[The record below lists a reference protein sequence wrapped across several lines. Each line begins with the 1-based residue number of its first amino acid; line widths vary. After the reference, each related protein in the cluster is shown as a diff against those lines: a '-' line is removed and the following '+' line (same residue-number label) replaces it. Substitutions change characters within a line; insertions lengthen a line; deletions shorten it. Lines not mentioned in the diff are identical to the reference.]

1 MTNPQAGQGLASRLE
16 ALVSYPHARSRSRG
30 RKRCPDLSCTCVG
43 TKGCEQQLGREED
56 CGRGGEK
63 DGGEVKEE
71 EDSENSPEATENTG
85 DTDNEGEVSK
95 EVAEKNNNE
104 EDKSEE
110 EEVVVGSNLM
120 PKEMMMSFQPSMEDL
135 VEMIEESGV
144 MEDKELAAQLHF
156 VVSYFIRVTSK
167 QMKK

>member
-1 MTNPQAGQGLASRLE
+1 MVVNFVFKETIIPSQ
-16 ALVSYPHARSRSRG
+16 RSRSRG

-43 TKGCEQQLGREED
+43 TKGCEQLELGREED
-56 CGRGGEK
+56 CGTISGEK
-63 DGGEVKEE
+63 DGGQV

-85 DTDNEGEVSK
+85 DTDNEEEVSK
-95 EVAEKNNNE
+95 EVAEENNNE
-104 EDKSEE
+104 EDKGEE
-110 EEVVVGSNLM
+110 ELAVGSNLM
-120 PKEMMMSFQPSMEDL
+120 PKEMMMSFHPSMEDL

>member
-1 MTNPQAGQGLASRLE
+1 M
-16 ALVSYPHARSRSRG
+16 
-30 RKRCPDLSCTCVG
+30 G
-43 TKGCEQQLGREED
+43 TKGCEQQGLGGGED
-56 CGRGGEK
+56 CGRGGGK
-63 DGGEVKEE
+63 DGGEVEE
-71 EDSENSPEATENTG
+71 EENSENYPEATENTG
-85 DTDNEGEVSK
+85 DTDNEEEGSK
-95 EVAEKNNNE
+95 EENNNE

-110 EEVVVGSNLM
+110 EEVVGSNLM

>member
-1 MTNPQAGQGLASRLE
+1 M
-16 ALVSYPHARSRSRG
+16 
-30 RKRCPDLSCTCVG
+30 G
-43 TKGCEQQLGREED
+43 TKGCEQQELGRGED
-56 CGRGGEK
+56 GGRGGGK
-63 DGGEVKEE
+63 DVGEVEE
-71 EDSENSPEATENTG
+71 EENSENYPEATENTG
-85 DTDNEGEVSK
+85 DTDNEEGVGK
-95 EVAEKNNNE
+95 EVAEENNNE

-110 EEVVVGSNLM
+110 EEVVGSNLM

-167 QMKK
+167 QTKK

>member
-1 MTNPQAGQGLASRLE
+1 MVVNFVFKETIIPSQ
-16 ALVSYPHARSRSRG
+16 RSRSRG

-43 TKGCEQQLGREED
+43 TKGCEQQGLGRGED
-56 CGRGGEK
+56 CGIIGGEK
-63 DGGEVKEE
+63 DGGQVEE
-71 EDSENSPEATENTG
+71 EENSENSPDATENTG
-85 DTDNEGEVSK
+85 DTDNEEEVSK
-95 EVAEKNNNE
+95 EVAEENNNE
-104 EDKSEE
+104 EDKGEE
-110 EEVVVGSNLM
+110 ELAVGSNLM
-120 PKEMMMSFQPSMEDL
+120 PKEMMMSFHPSMEDL

>member
-1 MTNPQAGQGLASRLE
+1 M
-16 ALVSYPHARSRSRG
+16 
-30 RKRCPDLSCTCVG
+30 G
-43 TKGCEQQLGREED
+43 TKGCEQQELGRGED
-56 CGRGGEK
+56 CGIIGGGK
-63 DGGEVKEE
+63 DGGQVEE
-71 EDSENSPEATENTG
+71 EENSENSPEATENTG
-85 DTDNEGEVSK
+85 DTDNEEEVSK
-95 EVAEKNNNE
+95 EVAEENNND
-104 EDKSEE
+104 EDKGEE
-110 EEVVVGSNLM
+110 ELAVGSNLM

>member
-1 MTNPQAGQGLASRLE
+1 MVVNFVFKETIIPSQ
-16 ALVSYPHARSRSRG
+16 RSRSRG

-43 TKGCEQQLGREED
+43 TKGCEPELGRGGES
-56 CGRGGEK
+56 GIIGGEK
-63 DGGEVKEE
+63 DGGQVEE
-71 EDSENSPEATENTG
+71 EENSENSPEATENTG
-85 DTDNEGEVSK
+85 ETDNDEEGSQEI
-95 EVAEKNNNE
+95 AEENNNE
-104 EDKSEE
+104 EDKGEE
-110 EEVVVGSNLM
+110 EAVLGSNLM
-120 PKEMMMSFQPSMEDL
+120 PKEMMMSFHPSMEDL